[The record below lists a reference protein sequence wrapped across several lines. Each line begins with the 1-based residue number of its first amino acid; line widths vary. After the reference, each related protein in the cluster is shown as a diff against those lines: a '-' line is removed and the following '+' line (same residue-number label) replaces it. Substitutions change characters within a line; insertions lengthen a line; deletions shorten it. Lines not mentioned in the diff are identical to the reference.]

1 MKDLIKKGF
10 EFARK
15 NPAILYSLLLIVAVT
30 SVIFFNTY
38 YSLKKFEENTDA
50 LLQNKAVL
58 AEDIFHSLVVDFFD
72 NQELLQKK
80 IEEIKSKDSEI
91 KEVAILIPAE
101 NGEKFTVSASTNKE
115 DIGKEVEGR
124 ANFIAWHEDNGI
136 AFLDSDGTERFWNIS
151 KVIKNDKGEKLGI
164 TVFCLSLAGND
175 KFIEETIRRVYLV
188 AILSLLII
196 LLFIANHARLFKYAL
211 KIAKLE
217 EVDKMKDDFVSMA
230 SHELKTPLTAI
241 RGYADLIQ
249 GEFKK
254 ENSLNREETS
264 RYLKNISSSAK
275 RLDELVTDILEV
287 SKIEQN
293 RLPMQTQEVSTLSQ
307 IVEDI
312 VEEMKINAQKKGLEL
327 EYAKKEMPPV
337 LADPERIKQILV
349 NLIGNAVKYTSKGKV
364 KIRTEERGPSIN
376 ITVADTGMGISMENM
391 KSLFSKFYRIRT
403 KETANIT
410 GTGLGLWIS
419 RELALK
425 MEGDLTAESIEG
437 VGSHF
442 TLKLKKAK

>member
-1 MKDLIKKGF
+1 MKILIKKGF

-15 NPAILYSLLLIVAVT
+15 NPTIFYSLLLIVAVT

-38 YSLKKFEENTDA
+38 YSLEKFEKNTDA

-58 AEDIFHSLVVDFFD
+58 AEDIFHSLAADFFD

-91 KEVAILIPAE
+91 KEITILIPAE
-101 NGEKFTVSASTNKE
+101 NKEKFTISASTSKDN
-115 DIGKEVEGR
+115 IGKEAENRV
-124 ANFIAWHEDNGI
+124 NFIAWHEDSGI
-136 AFLDSDGTERFWNIS
+136 AFLDSDGKERFWNIS
-151 KVIKNDKGEKLGI
+151 KVVKNDNGEKLGI
-164 TVFCLSLAGND
+164 TVFILSLAEND
-175 KFIEETIRRVYLV
+175 KFIEETIGRVYLV

-196 LLFIANHARLFKYAL
+196 LLLIANHARLFKYAL
-211 KIAKLE
+211 KLAKLE

-241 RGYADLIQ
+241 RGYADLIN
-249 GEFKK
+249 GELERKDGLDK
-254 ENSLNREETS
+254 GAAS
-264 RYLKNISSSAK
+264 RYLKNISSSAE
-275 RLDELVTDILEV
+275 RLDDLVTDILEV

-293 RLPMQTQEVSTLSQ
+293 RLPIEAREVGELPR
-307 IVEDI
+307 IMEEI
-312 VEEMKINAQKKGLEL
+312 AEEMKINAQNKGLQL
-327 EYAKKEMPPV
+327 EYARKKIPPV
-337 LADPERIKQILV
+337 LADPERIKQILI
-349 NLIGNAVKYTSKGKV
+349 NLVGNAIKYTPKGKV
-364 KIRTEERGPSIN
+364 EIQAKEKGN
-376 ITVADTGMGISMENM
+376 YVLITVADTGMGISLENM
-391 KSLFSKFYRIRT
+391 KNLFSKFYRIRT
-403 KETANIT
+403 KETANIA

-419 RELALK
+419 KELALK